1 MTEDTIKR
9 HAEAAE
15 REINY
20 TSAQQ
25 AFAGFGMGLI
35 ERSRTRTEI
44 ISKHIKAAVSELL
57 SLQHDSICQTLGKA
71 LGFPWHKDDQVNF
84 PGATEA
90 NGVCVGDHVAESL
103 AEMAA
108 DHIEKQ
114 RGYIE
119 DLLNRANRLQDRIS
133 ELTPLI
139 DAYGLECKAYG
150 LAIQSLGSDEQYGL
164 RKMRDETKAKIDSIL
179 KGTK

>member
-1 MTEDTIKR
+1 MTTQHTVHCEHTSGGMCQNCVNLWTAMI
-9 HAEAAE
+9 
-15 REINY
+15 RE
-20 TSAQQ
+20 S
-25 AFAGFGMGLI
+25 FA
-35 ERSRTRTEI
+35 
-44 ISKHIKAAVSELL
+44 H
-57 SLQHDSICQTLGKA
+57 QNDSICQTLGKA

-119 DLLNRANRLQDRIS
+119 DLLNRTNRLQDRID
-133 ELTPLI
+133 ELIPLI

-150 LAIQSLGSDEQYGL
+150 IAIQSLGYDEKHGL
-164 RKMRDETKAKIDSIL
+164 MKMRDETKAKIDSIL
-179 KGTK
+179 KGSQ